1 MRRRSG
7 SCAWQAAAAA
17 APDAFRNASAEALR
31 PGADPDLGA
40 TGRCRVE
47 ASAQRPFM
55 HGAALSRDERRKCE
69 TFLSFVKAASV
80 SSLSATYERGAVI
93 HQRKR
98 YAMLA
103 PYQLPILPLQV

>member
-1 MRRRSG
+1 MRARSGHAATQRVVRLAGSGGRRS
-7 SCAWQAAAAA
+7 
-17 APDAFRNASAEALR
+17 R
-31 PGADPDLGA
+31 PKPDLGA